1 MKKILYR
8 FDANKKIGFGHLIRC
23 CQLAKEF
30 KKKKIQNILYGNIEN
45 VDDLYLKTYFQ
56 KIIKVKSF
64 DTSNET
70 NNIIKIHKKFKCNFL
85 VLDSFNLSN
94 KMGKILE
101 KNNIKW
107 FEFIKS
113 INVTNLP
120 TYGICSI
127 PYKNIKRNLTK
138 NKIYVGKT
146 YSVLRDQFYKK
157 RSVKTKNY
165 IFINSGGGND
175 KGATISILK
184 KVIPLLSKTKVFLLI
199 GNNNNLLK
207 IKNWVEHNHLKKI
220 IKILINKQNIV
231 NYIDQ
236 SLFAIC
242 SGGTISQ
249 EIDSRSKRM
258 MIFSI
263 TRNQILQ
270 SKNWENFGHY
280 YLGNF
285 YNINNKKFK
294 KIFLNLKKLKEKKLK
309 LRKKNYLKVVK
320 NILREI

>member
-8 FDANKKIGFGHLIRC
+8 FDANQKIGFGHLIRC

-30 KKKKIQNILYGNIEN
+30 KKKKIQNIFYGDVKDIDNSFFR
-45 VDDLYLKTYFQ
+45 KYFQ
-56 KIIKVKSF
+56 KVIKVKSS
-64 DTSNET
+64 DVINET
-70 NNIIKIHKKFKCNFL
+70 NNIIRIHKKFKCNLL
-85 VLDSFNLSN
+85 VLDKFNSSN
-94 KMGKILE
+94 KMRKIFK

-107 FEFIKS
+107 FEFIK
-113 INVTNLP
+113 NKDMLNLP

-127 PYKNIKRNLTK
+127 PYKNTK
-138 NKIYVGKT
+138 INFSKDKIYLGKN

-157 RSVKTKNY
+157 KSVKTKNY

-175 KGATISILK
+175 KGSIIFILK
-184 KVIPLLSKTKVFLLI
+184 KVLPLLSKIRIFLLV
-199 GNNNNLLK
+199 GNNSSLPK
-207 IKNWVEHNHLKKI
+207 IKEWIKNNDKKKM
-220 IKILINKQNIV
+220 IKILLNKENII

-242 SGGTISQ
+242 SGGTISH

-263 TRNQILQ
+263 TKNQVLQ
-270 SKNWENFGHY
+270 SKNWENFGHH
-280 YLGNF
+280 YLGKF
-285 YNINNKKFK
+285 QNIKNIKFK
-294 KIFLNLKKLKEKKLK
+294 KIFQNIKKLREKKFK
-309 LRKKNYLKVVK
+309 VRRKYYLKVIN

>member
-1 MKKILYR
+1 
-8 FDANKKIGFGHLIRC
+8 
-23 CQLAKEF
+23 
-30 KKKKIQNILYGNIEN
+30 
-45 VDDLYLKTYFQ
+45 
-56 KIIKVKSF
+56 
-64 DTSNET
+64 
-70 NNIIKIHKKFKCNFL
+70 
-85 VLDSFNLSN
+85 
-94 KMGKILE
+94 MGKILE